1 MRTGF
6 VGCFD
11 GEAEPRCSETIQSAP
26 YHASVGFPIDA
37 SNARRCAGAGEPL
50 AWLGYCRNRARKLQ
64 RTSEE
69 E

>member
-6 VGCFD
+6 AGCFD

-26 YHASVGFPIDA
+26 YHTPAGCPIDA

-50 AWLGYCRNRARKLQ
+50 VWVG
-64 RTSEE
+64 
-69 E
+69 